1 MIPRVTITNTC
12 APATRGQQ
20 RNRDAGSPFPRK
32 ESFFIGDRHPKTS
45 SRRSLQGMAGSFFLA
60 LALSLGLIVLA
71 AGPSAAAPP
80 SIGLLPQDKTPVE
93 VDDSERNPFG
103 KKVVKTA
110 EAMVETE
117 SEEQKIR
124 ALVEKLP
131 FGGITRGY
139 GVVKVL
145 LGSFMLEKDGLLPDV
160 IPGQTER
167 LRVMEVSEKH
177 VELGFVEEDGSVSS
191 RLIKLSFDLKP
202 VVRYKLGNK
211 KVEATEGSDILS
223 GVKKDAAGMSR

>member
-1 MIPRVTITNTC
+1 MILRVTIPNGSVS
-12 APATRGQQ
+12 APCRRQQ
-20 RNRDAGSPFPRK
+20 EETFSRK
-32 ESFFIGDRHPKTS
+32 KTFFIADRHSKAS
-45 SRRSLQGMAGSFFLA
+45 SRRPREGTADLFILVWA
-60 LALSLGLIVLA
+60 LLVVVTI
-71 AGPSAAAPP
+71 GPVNSAPP

-110 EAMVETE
+110 EAVVETE

-124 ALVEKLP
+124 SLVTKLP

-145 LGSFMLEKDGLLPDV
+145 LGSFMLEKGGLLPDV

-167 LRVMEVSEKH
+167 LRVMEVSEKY
-177 VELGFVEEDGSVSS
+177 VELGFVEEDGTVSS

-223 GVKKDAAGMSR
+223 GVKKDAAGTSR

>member
-1 MIPRVTITNTC
+1 MIPRVTITKTC
-12 APATRGQQ
+12 APATRGRQ

-32 ESFFIGDRHPKTS
+32 ETFFIGDRLSKPS
-45 SRRSLQGMAGSFFLA
+45 PRRPRRGTAGSFLWVLA
-60 LALSLGLIVLA
+60 LLVVVTI
-71 AGPSAAAPP
+71 GPAKSAPP

-110 EAMVETE
+110 EAVVETE

-145 LGSFMLEKDGLLPDV
+145 LGSYMLEKDGLLPDV

-223 GVKKDAAGMSR
+223 GVKKDAAGTSR